1 VGPYITALAA
11 TDDYENPTPPLTLD
25 PLAPLREAIAKIA
38 PTSFLHWRVTTDP
51 VANWQGQVTN
61 VPFEQRRAR
70 VTAYSADYWLL
81 SKDGGKSFGYFSYT
95 QTSFCRLRSRAKP
108 MCFRTSPAIRS
119 RECPGAD
126 RLARR
131 HCGLQPIRTANE
143 YLLCS

>member
-1 VGPYITALAA
+1 LAA

-95 QTSFCRLRSRAKP
+95 QNIVLQITIAGQTYVFPHITSNTVARV
-108 MCFRTSPAIRS
+108 
-119 RECPGAD
+119 PG
-126 RLARR
+126 
-131 HCGLQPIRTANE
+131 G
-143 YLLCS
+143 